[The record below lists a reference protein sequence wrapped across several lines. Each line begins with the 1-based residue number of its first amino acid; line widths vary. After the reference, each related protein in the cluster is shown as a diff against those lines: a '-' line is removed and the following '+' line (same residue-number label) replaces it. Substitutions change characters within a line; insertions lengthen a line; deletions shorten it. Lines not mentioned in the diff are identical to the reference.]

1 MARAPGA
8 TGWGGDPRLGN
19 ALVEAL
25 LDASR
30 DDVVADSLTHPAHS
44 YPARLHPATARRLI
58 DIVMGGTAADAVLL
72 DPFCGSGTTLVEARA
87 IGGRSVG
94 VDLNPLA
101 VLLARVKTWTVALQ
115 RRRAA
120 RDLAHRISGDVLL
133 MGKEARRANAP
144 QTSARSPVGFDPNA
158 RQRRIGPW
166 FSPHVRRELEAIAAA
181 IDEVATDDREV
192 ADLFTVALS
201 AILYKVSHRQSDTD
215 PTWIERSIAR
225 GAAARLFVERVELIL
240 AGLDD
245 MGRQRGPLPAVVEGD
260 ARKLSTLGLPTI
272 AGIVSSPPYAGTYD
286 YAAHH
291 RLRFDFL
298 GIRHRALDEGELGAR
313 RHFEN
318 DRDGAIA
325 RWQDDLAAS
334 IGAMAS
340 VLVPGGLAALVV
352 GDSLAGGRARFADE
366 DLRSVLDDRMAV
378 VAWAWQERPPL
389 GGSERRVFADRP
401 KREHVILLERRAVAA
416 GSGAVADGGG
426 AVAAG
431 SGAVADGG
439 GAVADGGGAVAQ
451 PAAPAVR
458 ERAAERAPTAER
470 RAPRRPR

>member
-8 TGWGGDPRLGN
+8 TGWGGDPQLGP

-30 DDVVADSLTHPAHS
+30 DDVVAESLTHPAHS
-44 YPARLHPATARRLI
+44 YPARLHPATARHLI

-87 IGGRSVG
+87 IGGRSIG

-101 VLLARVKTWTVALQ
+101 VLLARVKTWTVPLA

-120 RDLAHRISGDVLL
+120 RDLAHRISGDVLA
-133 MGKEARRANAP
+133 MGKEARRAQAAP
-144 QTSARSPVGFDPNA
+144 TAARSPVGFDPNA

-166 FSPHVRRELEAIAAA
+166 FSPHVRRELEALAGS
-181 IDEVATDDREV
+181 IDEVALDDQET
-192 ADLFTVALS
+192 ADLFTAALS

-215 PTWIERSIAR
+215 PTWVERSIAR
-225 GAAARLFVERVELIL
+225 GAAARLFVDRVELIL

-245 MGRQRGPLPAVVEGD
+245 MGRQRGPMPAVIEAD
-260 ARKLSTLGLPTI
+260 ARTLATLNLPPV
-272 AGIVSSPPYAGTYD
+272 AGIVTSPPYAGTYD

-298 GIRHRALDEGELGAR
+298 GIRHRGLDDGELGAR
-313 RHFEN
+313 RHFT
-318 DRDGAIA
+318 DDPGGATS
-325 RWQDDLAAS
+325 RWQDDLASAV
-334 IGAMAS
+334 GAMAS

-352 GDSLAGGRARFADE
+352 GDSLAGGRARYADE

-378 VAWAWQERPPL
+378 VAWAWQERPAL
-389 GGSERRVFADRP
+389 GNAERRAFTDRP
-401 KREHVILLERRAVAA
+401 KREHVVLLARQATPEPAPAPTLP
-416 GSGAVADGGG
+416 
-426 AVAAG
+426 
-431 SGAVADGG
+431 
-439 GAVADGGGAVAQ
+439 
-451 PAAPAVR
+451 PAAPEPV
-458 ERAAERAPTAER
+458 APVAPVASPAGPGNARSRRIER
-470 RAPRRPR
+470 RRKA